1 MESKLWKL
9 RKDEKIV
16 EKLQP
21 SQMCVYHFN
30 SSYLHNTASFFF
42 WLQIKEINILQLEI
56 WIFQNCD
63 NKPNFLN

>member
-16 EKLQP
+16 EKLQL

-42 WLQIKEINILQLEI
+42 LVA
-56 WIFQNCD
+56 D
-63 NKPNFLN
+63 